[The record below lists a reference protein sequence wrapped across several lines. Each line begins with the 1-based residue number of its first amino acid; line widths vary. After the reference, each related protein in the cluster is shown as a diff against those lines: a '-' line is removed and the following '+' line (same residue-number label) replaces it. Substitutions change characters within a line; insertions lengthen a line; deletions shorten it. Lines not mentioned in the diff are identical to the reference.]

1 MRDVVVAIISAAMI
15 VTPSY
20 VAYIMTGRFRI
31 EISITAVLAIAMFLV
46 GVFLMIRLLKD

>member
-1 MRDVVVAIISAAMI
+1 MLDVVMALVSAALI

-20 VAYIMTGRFRI
+20 VAYIMTGRFK
-31 EISITAVLAIAMFLV
+31 ISISIAGVLAIAMFLV